1 MSFAFSVLHIKATVL
16 LHVCLNNEMLVCLFL
31 NLKAILLNVLK
42 PRLLGNIIN
51 LKVFFHHDKLQQ
63 ASRAVLKGGG
73 GGVLIETGEVHFR
86 AALAV
91 SGTNISPT
99 NNRPALAVYKLAY
112 QHMWAFNCGIPNLL

>member
-73 GGVLIETGEVHFR
+73 GGVDRDGR
-86 AALAV
+86 SAL
-91 SGTNISPT
+91 SGCPSCIWDKHLPDKQQASTCC
-99 NNRPALAVYKLAY
+99 V
-112 QHMWAFNCGIPNLL
+112 